1 MKLPASRGALLE
13 HRLDLKEMLQ
23 AVKEIEAMNRTDVSS
38 MVVKVDELRQVVLG
52 YDAIKKKNGDVS
64 IQ

>member
-1 MKLPASRGALLE
+1 MKLPSSRGALLE